1 MSDEMLRRVWERM
14 AAVFP
19 NVWRA
24 AMGDSPNKPDGGLT
38 VAGDTWAKGLS
49 GITGQ
54 QLAVGLRAVI
64 ANASNW
70 PPTLGEFRA
79 LCEGLPTFEDVE
91 HELRPGRSVDP
102 SPFARLVWQMLDSW
116 AYRHADVGKAERLLR
131 GAYHRAREHVQR
143 GGAMPE
149 TSAAV
154 TQERPASK
162 RDPAVAER
170 ALAAIAAAIGVDRQ
184 SSNTAPG
191 AP

>member
-1 MSDEMLRRVWERM
+1 MLRRVWERM

-19 NVWRA
+19 NVWRS
-24 AMGDSPNKPDGGLT
+24 AMGDSPNKPDGALT
-38 VAGDTWAKGLS
+38 VAGDTWAKGLA
-49 GITGQ
+49 GISGQ
-54 QLAVGLRAVI
+54 QLAAGLRAVI
-64 ANASNW
+64 ANASSW